1 MYFPISSKQTDDVL
15 FIDLVLIDLSPLQEA
30 RDLSEAVS
38 DLIKQGILNE
48 NQGVWIDSFES
59 NGKEQFSHN

>member
-1 MYFPISSKQTDDVL
+1 MYFPISSKQTEDVF

-38 DLIKQGILNE
+38 DLIKQDILKE

>member
-1 MYFPISSKQTDDVL
+1 MYFPISSKQTKDVF

-38 DLIKQGILNE
+38 DLIKQGILKE

>member
-1 MYFPISSKQTDDVL
+1 MYFPISWKQTEDVF

-38 DLIKQGILNE
+38 DLIKQDILKE